1 MKPGVGSGLNPNAAA
16 YVPLSKREGDSAK
29 PVAAAT
35 HHVHHQ
41 PYGYGGV
48 QGKGG
53 AYIRDDDDDSEMEME
68 FLLTSFSGLSDESI
82 RDVYLANNG
91 DLDATIE
98 MLTQLE
104 IFSNEAEEYLP
115 LPDTLGIA
123 DVPDETIVP
132 STSSAPPK
140 QKSASNEASGSS
152 SSTSSGTTP
161 NNAPVSSSSS

>member
-104 IFSNEAEEYLP
+104 VKLIP
-115 LPDTLGIA
+115 LVLISISHMLDLY
-123 DVPDETIVP
+123 
-132 STSSAPPK
+132 TSVDCK
-140 QKSASNEASGSS
+140 LYEK
-152 SSTSSGTTP
+152 
-161 NNAPVSSSSS
+161 